1 MKNLYKNSSFVR
13 KCNPSYVT
21 KVTES
26 LYNILTKVV
35 LSFRVTKNYFCY
47 LPDYTKP
54 HKTVDI
60 SISNYIIFSN
70 LQKERKTISSF
81 RDQITHVIQKNLK
94 INYWISCWCEKIVYG
109 NFIMIYSHYSNK
121 TCLRVQA
128 TYLIVSGI
136 LSLSW

>member
-1 MKNLYKNSSFVR
+1 MR

-60 SISNYIIFSN
+60 SISN

-94 INYWISCWCEKIVYG
+94 INY
-109 NFIMIYSHYSNK
+109 
-121 TCLRVQA
+121 
-128 TYLIVSGI
+128 
-136 LSLSW
+136 